1 LTGER
6 AVKHNANEE
15 AIRHFRRALDQ
26 LKKQP
31 EKIEHRKAELKV
43 LAKLGPALQ
52 AARGFGPPE
61 VEGTYLRARELCE
74 QVGESIE
81 LFQALWGLWL
91 YTGGGRG
98 RFEAVRGIA
107 EELVALAERLNDR
120 ALRLEA
126 HHAMTGTMLWIG
138 EPEAARRHGEQ
149 GMALYDREQHR
160 SLAFLYG
167 GHDPGVCCQSH
178 SGLAL
183 WFRRPPS
190 SGAAKAL
197 RWPGI
202 CCTHTPLSTRF
213 TFLPLSISSVG
224 KSKRYGTSPNQ

>member
-1 LTGER
+1 
-6 AVKHNANEE
+6 
-15 AIRHFRRALDQ
+15 
-26 LKKQP
+26 
-31 EKIEHRKAELKV
+31 
-43 LAKLGPALQ
+43 
-52 AARGFGPPE
+52 
-61 VEGTYLRARELCE
+61 
-74 QVGESIE
+74 
-81 LFQALWGLWL
+81 
-91 YTGGGRG
+91 
-98 RFEAVRGIA
+98 
-107 EELVALAERLNDR
+107 
-120 ALRLEA
+120 
-126 HHAMTGTMLWIG
+126 MTGTMLWIG

-202 CCTHTPLSTRF
+202 CRTRTPLSTRL
-213 TFLPLSISSVG
+213 TFLPLSISFLG
-224 KSKRYGTSPNQ
+224 MSKRYGTSPNQ